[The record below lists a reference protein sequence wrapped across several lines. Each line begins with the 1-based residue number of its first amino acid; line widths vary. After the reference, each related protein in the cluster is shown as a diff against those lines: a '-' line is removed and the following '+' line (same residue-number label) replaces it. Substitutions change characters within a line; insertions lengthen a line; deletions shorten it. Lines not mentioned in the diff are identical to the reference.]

1 MPERVVGRSVEL
13 EVLPAPG
20 HSKTHVALFEPESRT
35 AFVGDLFVAPG
46 ASAVMTYE
54 NPMHLAES
62 LRRVAARK
70 PRRMLSGHG
79 IDMLD
84 PADSLVTKA
93 VSIERA
99 VAQSRRLVAEGVGP
113 REVVRRVFPRGRR
126 KDRMMALMTQGEFSR
141 LNFVKA
147 AVASEMDPPEIVG
160 GK

>member
-1 MPERVVGRSVEL
+1 M
-13 EVLPAPG
+13 
-20 HSKTHVALFEPESRT
+20 
-35 AFVGDLFVAPG
+35 
-46 ASAVMTYE
+46 MTYE

-79 IDMLD
+79 IDMRD
-84 PADSLVTKA
+84 PVESLVTKA

-99 VAQSRRLVAEGVGP
+99 VAQSRRLVAEGVGL
-113 REVVRRVFPRGRR
+113 REVVRRVFPRGLR

-141 LNFVKA
+141 LNFVRA
-147 AVASEMDPPEIVG
+147 VVASEMDPPEIVG